1 MSDEQ
6 SHTDIEP
13 GVIVLGI
20 VCAALLLGLILW
32 LAI

>member
-6 SHTDIEP
+6 SHTEIEP
-13 GVIVLGI
+13 AVIVLGA
-20 VCAALLLGLILW
+20 VCAALLLGMIIW